1 METQVRANLNELAAD
16 ISRQE
21 GLGQGIGQV
30 KEVLALLGIRWRN
43 MSLEDAMIE
52 INCLITRG
60 GKLSEHK
67 KGMLLEATSD
77 VEKESYFSDKD
88 EDSV

>member
-1 METQVRANLNELAAD
+1 MDTLPKANLNELAAD

-21 GLGQGIGQV
+21 GLARGVGVAQV

-43 MSLEDAMIE
+43 MPLEDAMIE
-52 INCLITRG
+52 INCLVTRG

-67 KGMLLEATSD
+67 RKMLLEASEEAESPEVPSD
-77 VEKESYFSDKD
+77 E
-88 EDSV
+88 

>member
-1 METQVRANLNELAAD
+1 M
-16 ISRQE
+16 
-21 GLGQGIGQV
+21 
-30 KEVLALLGIRWRN
+30 LGIRWRN